1 MKVKELYKKH
11 KEIISYIFFGALT
24 TAVSFVSY
32 TVFVLGLDS
41 LGAKNISFFGT
52 TLSVCAANIVSW
64 VCAVLFAFITN
75 KLWVFESKSFEKN
88 VALAEFVKFISSR
101 IATGVLEIVLLI
113 IGGAI
118 FVLSFVLPK
127 NKEEMDAETRKFAK
141 EQIRTLLDR
150 ELAVVQSKIEDTVS
164 DTIEES
170 ASETERTL
178 KKMTNEK
185 IMAISEYSNT
195 VIEDINK
202 NHKEVLFLYDMLND
216 KHATIKS
223 AVTEVEKSVGE
234 AVQTAKDIEISA
246 RETAK
251 EVKSSEE
258 AAKRAAD
265 IANRVEKAAEM
276 IQGKVDESR
285 DEVASLMEMQS
296 VSEVY
301 SNDIEN
307 LAMNTKDEKE
317 EADSD
322 VILDSKIEAEETAV
336 PVEMQEEAA
345 ESEDDFVQGITTGAP
360 KIIFEDENE
369 ENPQF
374 RVVEPQD
381 VSNSNER
388 ILALHEEGMSNVAI
402 AKELGLGVGEV
413 KLVIDLFEGASR

>member
-1 MKVKELYKKH
+1 M
-11 KEIISYIFFGALT
+11 
-24 TAVSFVSY
+24 
-32 TVFVLGLDS
+32 
-41 LGAKNISFFGT
+41 
-52 TLSVCAANIVSW
+52 
-64 VCAVLFAFITN
+64 
-75 KLWVFESKSFEKN
+75 
-88 VALAEFVKFISSR
+88 
-101 IATGVLEIVLLI
+101 GVLEIVLLI

-301 SNDIEN
+301 SSDIEN
-307 LAMNTKDEKE
+307 PAMNTKDEKE

-388 ILALHEEGMSNVAI
+388 ILSLHEEGMSNVAI

>member
-1 MKVKELYKKH
+1 M
-11 KEIISYIFFGALT
+11 
-24 TAVSFVSY
+24 
-32 TVFVLGLDS
+32 
-41 LGAKNISFFGT
+41 
-52 TLSVCAANIVSW
+52 
-64 VCAVLFAFITN
+64 
-75 KLWVFESKSFEKN
+75 
-88 VALAEFVKFISSR
+88 
-101 IATGVLEIVLLI
+101 GVLEIVLLI

-150 ELAVVQSKIEDTVS
+150 ELAVVQSKIEETVS

-285 DEVASLMEMQS
+285 DEVALLMEMQS

-301 SNDIEN
+301 SSDIKN
-307 LAMNTKDEKE
+307 PAMNTKDEKE

-322 VILDSKIEAEETAV
+322 VILDREIEAEETAV

>member
-1 MKVKELYKKH
+1 M
-11 KEIISYIFFGALT
+11 
-24 TAVSFVSY
+24 
-32 TVFVLGLDS
+32 
-41 LGAKNISFFGT
+41 
-52 TLSVCAANIVSW
+52 
-64 VCAVLFAFITN
+64 
-75 KLWVFESKSFEKN
+75 
-88 VALAEFVKFISSR
+88 
-101 IATGVLEIVLLI
+101 GVLEIVLLI